1 MVQVLKNISDS
12 VLKEIYGICETRN
25 PSKEQVNEHKMT
37 KEQIHKKFTN
47 LRQEKLN
54 TRDNKKTLFWVQKL
68 YKEFQAR
75 KSKNDK

>member
-1 MVQVLKNISDS
+1 
-12 VLKEIYGICETRN
+12 
-25 PSKEQVNEHKMT
+25 MT
-37 KEQIHKKFTN
+37 KEQIYKKFTN

>member
-12 VLKEIYGICETRN
+12 VLKEIYGICETIN

-37 KEQIHKKFTN
+37 KEQIYKKFTN

>member
-12 VLKEIYGICETRN
+12 VLKETYGICETRN

-37 KEQIHKKFTN
+37 KEQIYKKFTN